1 MKLGP
6 FFNLHYI
13 LALYLDMITNIELLM
28 YQVSD
33 LLLAPV
39 LLSILFV
46 FFYGFYVFGQ
56 FCMQAVQ
63 RNRGAVAF
71 KQQQSQQQP
80 KSIPGYD
87 LHNFLCANPK
97 STFDELEVFALK
109 DLEFVRLITRIAP
122 MLGLVATMI
131 PMGPALKSLADG
143 NIQGISDNLVI
154 AFAAVIFGLVA
165 ATFTFLVA
173 SVKKRWLAVELI
185 EAQKRLELTFE
196 KAAETV
202 VAQDHNRNLKAVEQ
216 R

>member
-1 MKLGP
+1 MIS
-6 FFNLHYI
+6 YI
-13 LALYLDMITNIELLM
+13 EQLM

-39 LLSILFV
+39 LLAIMFV
-46 FFYGFYVFGQ
+46 FFYGFFVFGAFSIQAWQRKKHRVQ
-56 FCMQAVQ
+56 FE
-63 RNRGAVAF
+63 
-71 KQQQSQQQP
+71 QP
-80 KSIPGYD
+80 YEKVLKPLPGYD

-109 DLEFVRLITRIAP
+109 DLEFVRLVTRIAP

-185 EAQKRLELTFE
+185 EAQKRLESSLTVDLTDDIHLGKNGE
-196 KAAETV
+196 
-202 VAQDHNRNLKAVEQ
+202 RNLKAVEQ
-216 R
+216 G

>member
-1 MKLGP
+1 MVSS
-6 FFNLHYI
+6 
-13 LALYLDMITNIELLM
+13 IELLM

-39 LLSILFV
+39 LLAILFV
-46 FFYGFYVFGQ
+46 FFYGFFAFGQ
-56 FCMQAVQ
+56 FFMQGLQ
-63 RNRGAVAF
+63 RRKHAKEFQTQIQIHSA
-71 KQQQSQQQP
+71 QP
-80 KSIPGYD
+80 IPGYS
-87 LHNFLCANPK
+87 LHNFHCANPN

-109 DLEFVRLITRIAP
+109 NLEFVRMVTRIAP

-165 ATFTFLVA
+165 ATLTFFVA

-185 EAQKRLELTFE
+185 EAQKRIVDASAGSDVP
-196 KAAETV
+196 K
-202 VAQDHNRNLKAVEQ
+202 LKAVGSA
-216 R
+216 

>member
-1 MKLGP
+1 MIS
-6 FFNLHYI
+6 YI
-13 LALYLDMITNIELLM
+13 EQLM

-39 LLSILFV
+39 LLAILFV
-46 FFYGFYVFGQ
+46 FFYGLFVFGA
-56 FCMQAVQ
+56 FSMQAWQ
-63 RNRGAVAF
+63 RNRHAVQY
-71 KQQQSQQQP
+71 KQQHNKDELSP
-80 KSIPGYD
+80 VAGYS
-87 LHNFLCANPK
+87 LHNFYSQNPK
-97 STFDELEVFALK
+97 SSFDELEVFALK
-109 DLEFVRLITRIAP
+109 DLEFVRLVTRIAP

-185 EAQKRLELTFE
+185 DLQKRIERDQPTD
-196 KAAETV
+196 AAANEPTLKV
-202 VAQDHNRNLKAVEQ
+202 VEAK
-216 R
+216 